1 MGTMKCRLL
10 AMTVVLLLAGAG
22 LAADTKKPPLSAQQ
36 RKEMLELVTEF
47 RKVRPEPK
55 RRLDV
60 IDRME
65 KIGPIGLNMLL
76 DILQKE
82 MGKQLSD
89 YRNFF
94 SQAAAAEGVKKLN
107 EETLGEIAELR
118 QKILALSDDEE
129 LTKEKIVQIG
139 DPGLARLKELVL
151 FNREDVLEKNPA
163 LLKRRAPLEVL
174 GKQWERCAM
183 HLLAEQEDETPDEA
197 KKECA
202 DEEEG
207 EDEKELA
214 PPSFADY
221 LVKEEEMATALSM
234 PMDAQTRTVLAGN
247 EKLVGKLDPE
257 ESRCVLDLNLTRSL
271 LGLRPLQIDV
281 ALAKAARD
289 HSSDMAEQK
298 FFSHESPVSGKKTPW
313 DRAKLAGTS
322 SSAENIA
329 LGALDG
335 AAANQIWWH
344 SPGHH
349 KNMLG
354 SHSRVGVGHHG
365 KHWTEMFGQ

>member
-1 MGTMKCRLL
+1 MGSIKCWLL
-10 AMTVVLLLAGAG
+10 ALAAILLLAGTS
-22 LAADTKKPPLSAQQ
+22 LAADTKKPALSAQQ

-47 RKVRPEPK
+47 RKVRPEPN

-82 MGKQLSD
+82 IGKQLSD

-94 SQAAAAEGVKKLN
+94 SQAAAAEGVKKLD
-107 EETLGEIAELR
+107 EETLGEITELR

-129 LTKEKIVQIG
+129 LTKEEIVQIG

-183 HLLAEQEDETPDEA
+183 HLLAEQEDDAPDDP

-202 DEEEG
+202 DEEKG
-207 EDEKELA
+207 EEEKELA

-271 LGLRPLQIDV
+271 LGLRPLQIDL

-289 HSSDMAEQK
+289 HSSDMAEQD

-313 DRAKLAGTS
+313 DRAKLVGTS

-335 AAANQIWWH
+335 AAANQIWWR

-354 SHSRVGVGHHG
+354 SHSRVGVGRHG